1 MSYEDIL
8 SSIKDMKFGRQGKYA
23 HKLGF
28 DQRCEILALYRTGVP
43 RVALAEAYGI
53 DRRTVTHIYNP
64 RSSHYKDVKAEEEK
78 LGKEAFQR
86 QYITENGLNK
96 LKTVMETFVPV
107 SDFRPIRNATKY
119 RGVHVIETE
128 QTTRPH
134 RIIVQYREA
143 GIDNVG
149 AGWYYQDRD
158 GQVPEQW
165 LHNGE
170 ESRMTSKACLE
181 AAREQLFDL

>member
-1 MSYEDIL
+1 MSYDDIL
-8 SSIKDMKFGRQGKYA
+8 ANIKDMKFGRQGKYD
-23 HKLGF
+23 HKLDF

-43 RVALAEAYGI
+43 RTVLAEAYGL

-64 RSSHYKDVKAEEEK
+64 RSVHYRNVRAEEEK
-78 LGKEAFQR
+78 LGKEQFQK
-86 QYITENGLNK
+86 QYITQNAHDK
-96 LKTVMETFVPV
+96 LKKAMTNFQPV
-107 SDFRPIRNATKY
+107 SEFRPMRNATKY
-119 RGVHVIETE
+119 KGVHTVENDG
-128 QTTRPH
+128 TTKPH
-134 RIIVQYREA
+134 RIIIGWREA

-181 AAREQLFDL
+181 GAKEAVFDI

>member
-8 SSIKDMKFGRQGKYA
+8 TSIKSMKFGRQGKYA
-23 HKLGF
+23 HKLDF

-43 RVALAEAYGI
+43 RVALAEAYAI

-64 RSSHYKDVKAEEEK
+64 RSVHYRAVRAEEEK

-96 LKTVMETFVPV
+96 LKQIMATFKPT
-107 SDFRPIRNATKY
+107 SEFHPIRNATKY
-119 RGVHVIETE
+119 RGVHVVENE
-128 QTTRPH
+128 QTVKPH
-134 RIIVQYREA
+134 RVVIAWREN
-143 GIDNVG
+143 GLDNVG

-170 ESRMTSKACLE
+170 ESRQTSKACLE
-181 AAREQLFDL
+181 ALKVELFD